1 MPAPAAT
8 PAPRLRVVGPG
19 RAGGSVAGALG
30 AVGWRV
36 LPFLGRAD
44 DLSGAAHDVE
54 VLVLATPDLAVAA
67 TAAAVEPVAGTVVVH
82 LAGSLTLDVL
92 APHPRRASLHPLVPL
107 PDAQAGAA
115 RLQQGAWFAVAG
127 SGPAELAVVQRAVD
141 DLSGRSVTVADADR
155 ARYHAAACIA
165 ANHLVA
171 LLGQVERV
179 AAPIGVPLEAYL
191 ALAQASFD
199 DVGRVGAAAAL
210 TGPVARRDWDTVA
223 RHVAALPADERPAY
237 LALAR
242 AAHRLVAEPG
252 EAVPDWLAGAAVGPG
267 PQGGG

>member
-8 PAPRLRVVGPG
+8 PAPRLRVVGSG

-36 LPFLGRAD
+36 LPSLGRAD

-165 ANHLVA
+165 ANHFVA

-267 PQGGG
+267 PQGGE

>member
-1 MPAPAAT
+1 
-8 PAPRLRVVGPG
+8 V
-19 RAGGSVAGALG
+19 
-30 AVGWRV
+30 
-36 LPFLGRAD
+36 
-44 DLSGAAHDVE
+44 
-54 VLVLATPDLAVAA
+54 
-67 TAAAVEPVAGTVVVH
+67 
-82 LAGSLTLDVL
+82 
-92 APHPRRASLHPLVPL
+92 
-107 PDAQAGAA
+107 
-115 RLQQGAWFAVAG
+115 WFAVAG

-141 DLSGRSVTVADADR
+141 DLGGHAVTVADADR

-179 AAPIGVPLEAYL
+179 ATPIGVPLEAYL
-191 ALAQASFD
+191 ALAQASLD

-237 LALAR
+237 LALAL

-252 EAVPDWLAGAAVGPG
+252 EPVPEWLAAEVGPEPG
-267 PQGGG
+267 SGG

>member
-8 PAPRLRVVGPG
+8 PAPRLRVVGSG

-141 DLSGRSVTVADADR
+141 DLSGRAVTVTDADR

-191 ALAQASFD
+191 ALTQASFD

>member
-1 MPAPAAT
+1 MPSPAAI

-30 AVGWRV
+30 AVGWQV
-36 LPFLGRAD
+36 LPALDRGD
-44 DLSGAAHDVE
+44 DLSGAAHDVD

-107 PDAQAGAA
+107 PDARAGAA
-115 RLQQGAWFAVAG
+115 RLQQGVWFAVAG

-141 DLSGRSVTVADADR
+141 DLSGHAVTVADADR

-237 LALAR
+237 LALAL

-252 EAVPDWLAGAAVGPG
+252 EAVPEWLTTAVGPG
-267 PQGGG
+267 PRGGG

>member
-8 PAPRLRVVGPG
+8 PAPRLRVVGSG

>member
-1 MPAPAAT
+1 MPSPAST
-8 PAPRLRVVGPG
+8 PARRLRVVGPG
-19 RAGGSVAGALG
+19 RAGASVAGALG
-30 AVGWRV
+30 EVGWQV
-36 LPFLGRAD
+36 LPALGRAD
-44 DLSGAAHDVE
+44 DLSGAARDVD
-54 VLVLATPDLAVAA
+54 VLVVATPDLAVAA
-67 TAAAVEPVAGTVVVH
+67 TAAAIEPVAGTVVVH

-92 APHPRRASLHPLVPL
+92 APHTRRASLHPLVPL
-107 PDAQAGAA
+107 PDARTGAA
-115 RLQQGAWFAVAG
+115 RLQQGMWFAVAG

-141 DLSGRSVTVADADR
+141 DLGGHAVTVADADR

-179 AAPIGVPLEAYL
+179 ATPIGVPLEAYL
-191 ALAQASFD
+191 ALAQASLD

-237 LALAR
+237 LALAL

-252 EAVPDWLAGAAVGPG
+252 EPVPEWLAAEVGPEA
-267 PQGGG
+267 GGGG